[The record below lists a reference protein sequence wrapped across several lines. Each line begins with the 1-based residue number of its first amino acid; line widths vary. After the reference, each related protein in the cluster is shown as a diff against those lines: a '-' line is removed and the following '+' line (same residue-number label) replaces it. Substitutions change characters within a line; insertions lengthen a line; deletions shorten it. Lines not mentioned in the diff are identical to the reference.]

1 MATTH
6 PAQRLDDTIAA
17 IATAP
22 GIGAIGIVR
31 IAGPASFA
39 LAAELFEPARGTDL
53 TRLPGGRALFG
64 RIRDPRDRRFI
75 DEGVLLSFRS
85 PHSYTGQDAVEL
97 QVHGGPAV
105 LRRVLDLVLTAG
117 ARPAA
122 PGEFTMRA
130 VIAGR
135 LDLTQAEA
143 VQALIEARSDA
154 ARRQASS
161 GLAGGLRTLI
171 EGIQTRLTSAY
182 AAVLAALDYPE
193 EGVPEAQVDAV
204 ARAVQH
210 DLERLLATARAGA
223 FASRG
228 ARLAIVGRPNAGKS
242 SLLNALLGYSR
253 ALVADAPGTTR
264 DYLEAPLELGRVSV
278 TAIDTAGLRDT
289 DDPIE
294 AHGVAHARAWAASAD
309 VVLALVDGSRPVDD
323 ADRELVHSLDPGR
336 SVWVASKADRP
347 RVWRDED
354 LGVAT
359 LAVSSERG
367 EGLTELRGALEA
379 RLLGDAAGE
388 ETWVSSE
395 RVAATLR
402 GVVEALARVPGSPND
417 LQGLDLE
424 SALRGLALITGRS
437 DITEATLDEVFA
449 TFCVGK

>member
-1 MATTH
+1 MATLH
-6 PAQRLDDTIAA
+6 PAQRLEETIAA

-22 GIGAIGIVR
+22 GVGAIGIVR
-31 IAGPASFA
+31 IAGPGSFGV
-39 LAAELFEPARGTDL
+39 AAKLFEPARRATVAD
-53 TRLPGGRALFG
+53 LPGGRALFG
-64 RIRDPRDRRFI
+64 RVRDPADAALI
-75 DEGVLLSFRS
+75 DEGVLLSFRA

-105 LRRVLDLVLTAG
+105 LRRVLELVLASG
-117 ARPAA
+117 ARLAA

-143 VQALIEARSDA
+143 VQGLIEARSDA

-161 GLAGGLRTLI
+161 GLAGGLRSLI
-171 EGIQTRLTSAY
+171 EGAQARLTSAY
-182 AAVLAALDYPE
+182 AAVLASLDYPE
-193 EGVPEAQVDAV
+193 EGVPEAQVDDV
-204 ARAVQH
+204 SRAVER
-210 DLERLLATARAGA
+210 DLERLLATARAGV

-228 ARLAIVGRPNAGKS
+228 ARMAIVGRPNAGKS
-242 SLLNALLGYSR
+242 SLLNALLGYAR

-278 TAIDTAGLRDT
+278 TAIDTAGMRDT
-289 DDPIE
+289 EDPIE

-309 VVLALVDGSRPVDD
+309 VVLALIDSSRPLDES
-323 ADRELVHSLDPGR
+323 DRQLVLSLDPGR
-336 SVWVASKADRP
+336 CVWVASKADRP
-347 RVWRDED
+347 RCWHDDD

-359 LAVSSERG
+359 LPVSSERG
-367 EGLTELRGALEA
+367 EGLAELRRELEA
-379 RLLGDAAGE
+379 RLLGDAAAE

-395 RVAATLR
+395 RVAGALR
-402 GVVEALARVPGSPND
+402 EALSALARVPGSPSD

-424 SALRGLALITGRS
+424 SALRSLALITGRS
-437 DITEATLDEVFA
+437 DVTEATLDEVFA